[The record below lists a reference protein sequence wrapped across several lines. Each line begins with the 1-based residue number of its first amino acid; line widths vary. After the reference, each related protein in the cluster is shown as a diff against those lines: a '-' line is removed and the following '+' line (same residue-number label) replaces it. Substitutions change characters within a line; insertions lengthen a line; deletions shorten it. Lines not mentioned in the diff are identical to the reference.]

1 MNWIEHIMSFIGM
14 YYWLLLYAVLMGV
27 LCYATMRSL
36 PENGCLGWITMGIL
50 VLTELYS
57 IVRIVVNPERRGLA
71 IAMLVLSTL
80 AILTV
85 IAEIILERRHK

>member
-27 LCYATMRSL
+27 LCYAAMRSL
-36 PENGCLGWITMGIL
+36 PENGCLGWIAMVIL
-50 VLTELYS
+50 VLTEFYS